1 MSRKITFICLGNI
14 CRSPM
19 AEFIFKNIVEEN
31 NASNKYVVE
40 SAGTSGWND
49 GDDMHHKTKEI
60 LKDNKISCEGFASK
74 KISNKLFNESDYLFV
89 MDNNNYKDMISFFG
103 NNPKIRKITD
113 YNTTLNYD
121 EVPDPWYTGDFNE
134 VFEIIND
141 ASKNIFELLENN
153 KL

>member
-74 KISNKLFNESDYLFV
+74 KISNKLFNESDYSVSYTHL
-89 MDNNNYKDMISFFG
+89 
-103 NNPKIRKITD
+103 
-113 YNTTLNYD
+113 TLPTIYS
-121 EVPDPWYTGDFNE
+121 V
-134 VFEIIND
+134 
-141 ASKNIFELLENN
+141 
-153 KL
+153 